1 MLEVTAKWVSGWKF
15 VGTDGSGREMKMD
28 ASVGAGGEGDGYRP
42 VELPLLGLA
51 GCTGM
56 DTIEILQKMR
66 QPVESFEVRVSAE
79 KTPKGTPPGYAGVKV
94 EYVIRGKGL
103 SEEKVERAVKLS
115 EEKYCTVS
123 GALSREVLISH
134 EITIEETS

>member
-1 MLEVTAKWVSGWKF
+1 MLEVTAQWVSGWKF
-15 VGTDGSGREMKMD
+15 VGTDSGGREMKMD
-28 ASVGAGGEGDGYRP
+28 ASVEGGGEGDGFRP
-42 VELPLLGLA
+42 AELPLMGLA
-51 GCTGM
+51 GCTGI

-66 QPVESFEVRVSAE
+66 LPIEGLELRVTAE
-79 KTPKGTPPGYAGVKV
+79 KRTDGTPGLAGVKV

-103 SEEKVERAVKLS
+103 SKEKVERAVRLS

-123 GALSREVLISH
+123 GALKQATPVTH

>member
-15 VGTDGSGREMKMD
+15 VGTDSGGRGMKMD
-28 ASVGAGGEGDGYRP
+28 ASVEGGGEGDGFRP
-42 VELPLLGLA
+42 AELPLMGLA
-51 GCTGM
+51 GCTGI

-66 QPVESFEVRVSAE
+66 QPVESLELRVTAE
-79 KTPKGTPPGYAGVKV
+79 KKKEGPAGLAGVKV

-103 SEEKVERAVKLS
+103 SKEKVEKAVRLS

-123 GALSREVLISH
+123 GALKQATPITH
-134 EITIEETS
+134 EITIEETP